1 MFFVLALLLTLTLAL
16 PAPAAAGD
24 ADLWATINICDTEA
38 YPNVLGVRAS
48 MPGNRTRQKMWM
60 RFRATYYDRATE
72 TWHRIP
78 GDSQSPWV
86 EVGGARPRARQAGRR
101 FMIEP
106 PLPTSTHVV
115 RGVVKFQWRRRMTG
129 EVVRRERRVTLA
141 GHPTGSYGDPYDHSA
156 GLCEIRY
163 P

>member
-1 MFFVLALLLTLTLAL
+1 VFIVLALLLALAL
-16 PAPAAAGD
+16 PAPAVASHTGY
-24 ADLWATINICDTEA
+24 LWATINICDTDA

-48 MPGNRTRQKMWM
+48 MPGNQTRQTMWM
-60 RFRATYYDRATE
+60 RFRATYYDRETE

-86 EVGGARPRARQAGRR
+86 EVGGARPRAREAGRR
-101 FMIEP
+101 FTIEP

-115 RGVVKFQWRRRMTG
+115 RGVVKFQWRRHETG

-141 GHPTGSYGDPYDHSA
+141 GHPTGRYGDPYDYSS
-156 GLCEIRY
+156 GLCEITY

>member
-1 MFFVLALLLTLTLAL
+1 MFLVVALLLALAL
-16 PAPAAAGD
+16 PATASASHSG
-24 ADLWATINICDTEA
+24 DLWATINICDTDA

-48 MPGNRTRQKMWM
+48 MPGNRTRQTMWM
-60 RFRATYYDRATE
+60 RFRATYFDRETE

-86 EVGGARPRARQAGRR
+86 ETGGARARAREAGRR
-101 FMIEP
+101 FTIKP
-106 PLPTSTHVV
+106 PLPTSTFVV
-115 RGVVKFQWRRRMTG
+115 RGVVKFQWRRRETG

-141 GHPTGSYGDPYDHSA
+141 GHPTGRYGDPNGYSS

>member
-1 MFFVLALLLTLTLAL
+1 MFLVVALLLALAL
-16 PAPAAAGD
+16 SATASASHTG
-24 ADLWATINICDTEA
+24 DLWATINICDTEA

-48 MPGNRTRQKMWM
+48 MPGNRTRQTMWM
-60 RFRATYYDRATE
+60 RFRATYYDRETE
-72 TWHRIP
+72 TWHRIS

-101 FMIEP
+101 FTIKP

-115 RGVVKFQWRRRMTG
+115 RGVVKFQWRRHETG

-141 GHPTGSYGDPYDHSA
+141 GHPTGRYGDPYDYSS

>member
-1 MFFVLALLLTLTLAL
+1 MFLVLALLLVALAL
-16 PAPAAAGD
+16 PSPAAASHG
-24 ADLWATINICDTEA
+24 DLWATINICDTDA

-48 MPGNRTRQKMWM
+48 MPGNRTRQTMWM
-60 RFRATYYDRATE
+60 RFRATYFDRATE

-86 EVGGARPRARQAGRR
+86 ETGKAQAAARQAGRR
-101 FMIEP
+101 FTIAP

-115 RGVVKFQWRRRMTG
+115 RGVVKFQWRRRKTG
-129 EVVRRERRVTLA
+129 KVVRRAKRVTLA
-141 GHPTGSYGDPYDHSA
+141 GHPTGSYGDPYDYSA

>member
-1 MFFVLALLLTLTLAL
+1 VFLVLVLLLALAL
-16 PAPAAAGD
+16 PAPAAASHD
-24 ADLWATINICDTEA
+24 DLWATINICDTET

-48 MPGNRTRQKMWM
+48 MPGNRTRQTMWM

-78 GDSQSPWV
+78 GDSQSPWI
-86 EVGGARPRARQAGRR
+86 ETGGAAHASARQAGRR
-101 FMIEP
+101 FTIEP

-115 RGVVKFQWRRRMTG
+115 RGVVKFQWRRQKTG

-141 GHPTGSYGDPYDHSA
+141 GHPTGSYGDPYDYSA

>member
-1 MFFVLALLLTLTLAL
+1 MFLVLALLLALAL
-16 PAPAAAGD
+16 PAPAAASRND
-24 ADLWATINICDTEA
+24 DLWATINICDTET

-48 MPGNRTRQKMWM
+48 MPGNGTRQTMWM

-78 GDSQSPWV
+78 GDSQSPWIETGKAHV
-86 EVGGARPRARQAGRR
+86 SAREAGRR
-101 FMIEP
+101 FTIEP
-106 PLPTSTHVV
+106 PLPTTTHVV
-115 RGVVKFQWRRRMTG
+115 RGVVKYQWRRRETD
-129 EVVRRERRVTLA
+129 EVVRRARKVTLA
-141 GHPTGSYGDPYDHSA
+141 GHPTGSYGDPYDYSA

>member
-1 MFFVLALLLTLTLAL
+1 MFLVLALLLALAL
-16 PAPAAAGD
+16 PAPAAASH
-24 ADLWATINICDTEA
+24 ADLWATINICDTET

-48 MPGNRTRQKMWM
+48 MPGNESRQTMWM

-72 TWHRIP
+72 TWHRVP
-78 GDSQSPWV
+78 GDSQSPWIKAGSAHV
-86 EVGGARPRARQAGRR
+86 NARQAGRR
-101 FMIEP
+101 FTIEP

-115 RGVVKFQWRRRMTG
+115 RGVVKFQWRRRKTG
-129 EVVRRERRVTLA
+129 EIVHRAKKVTLA
-141 GHPTGSYGDPYDHSA
+141 GHPTGSYGDPYDYSA

>member
-1 MFFVLALLLTLTLAL
+1 VFLVLALLLALAL
-16 PAPAAAGD
+16 PAAAAASHD
-24 ADLWATINICDTEA
+24 DLWATINICDTET
-38 YPNVLGVRAS
+38 YPNVLCVRAS
-48 MPGNRTRQKMWM
+48 MPGNGTRQTMWM

-78 GDSQSPWV
+78 GDSQSPWIKA
-86 EVGGARPRARQAGRR
+86 GTARAEARQAGRR
-101 FMIEP
+101 FTIEP

-115 RGVVKFQWRRRMTG
+115 RGVVKFQWRRRETG
-129 EVVRRERRVTLA
+129 EVVDRARKVTLA
-141 GHPTGSYGDPYDHSA
+141 GHPTGSSGDPDDYSA